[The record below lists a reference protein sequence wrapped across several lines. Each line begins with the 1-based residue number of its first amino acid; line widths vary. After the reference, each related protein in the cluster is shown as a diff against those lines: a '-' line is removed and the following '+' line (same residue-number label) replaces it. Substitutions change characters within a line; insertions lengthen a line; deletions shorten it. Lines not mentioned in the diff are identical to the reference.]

1 MPYAPV
7 AQLDRA
13 LASGAKGHRFE
24 SCRARQRFQG
34 VAAIKLEVPFF
45 VTWFG
50 QCGRMPYHTGK
61 RDMSQAFTSEVNIDN
76 MFITTLQPR
85 GTEKDCGFVSGYCIL
100 GTGPISSLLSSITD
114 LLGMRSNAYSEK
126 AKEAERT
133 ALAMMK
139 YEALQR
145 GANAV
150 YGVRISLTEATSGK
164 GMLMVSVSGSAMIV
178 G

>member
-1 MPYAPV
+1 
-7 AQLDRA
+7 
-13 LASGAKGHRFE
+13 
-24 SCRARQRFQG
+24 
-34 VAAIKLEVPFF
+34 
-45 VTWFG
+45 
-50 QCGRMPYHTGK
+50 
-61 RDMSQAFTSEVNIDN
+61 MSQAFTPEVNIDN

-85 GTEKDCGFVSGYCIL
+85 GTEKDCGLVSGYCIL
-100 GTGPISSLLSSITD
+100 GTGPISSMLSSITD

-126 AKEAERT
+126 AKEAERN

-178 G
+178 E